1 MTITDFLI
9 CALAASAIV
18 DVWFNGSILAD
29 LRKLVEVK
37 ADWCAVKDEATGPIG
52 WEGPPGELGPVGP
65 TDHTVEAVESIV
77 NRCPCILVSML
88 NCAFCM
94 SHHTPLWVFT
104 WYFVVSYLPATVCAV
119 LRLPVYILAA
129 TRLMNLVTTFS
140 GKPYQEKI

>member
-1 MTITDFLI
+1 MTITDFFI

-37 ADWCAVKDEATGPIG
+37 ADWCEDPAADQEPETLRAM
-52 WEGPPGELGPVGP
+52 
-65 TDHTVEAVESIV
+65 ESAEYIHSWV
-77 NRCPCILVSML
+77 DYCPCLAARML
-88 NCAFCM
+88 SCAFCM

-104 WYFVVSYLPATVCAV
+104 WYFGVSYLPATVCEV

-129 TRLMNLVTTFS
+129 SRLMNLVTTFS
-140 GKPYQEKI
+140 GKPYQEKL